1 MYWDASGLGCYDCRT
16 GRLLNVTPDIIQLLS
31 AMGNWTTAIS
41 LADQFGV
48 EGGVRQIEQ
57 HLRQYEKLGLVERA
71 PATAEWPWAA
81 WMPEAPFFHFGTRAR
96 LFPLDPREQDARLR
110 AKALETPQPE
120 PTKRSAGRRLSLP
133 VPRALG
139 AFSDCLLAR
148 RTWRNFST
156 EPVPLGDIATLLQLT
171 WGVQKRGTVDRQGK
185 VVLKT
190 SPSGGARHPIEAYLL
205 AVRVDGLKSGVY
217 HYDADQHELVDLKR
231 PMSASVV
238 EQLLGN
244 QDYYHDAAAV
254 VVMTAVV
261 ERLFWKYPQGR
272 GYRSILL
279 DAGHLSQTFCLTA
292 TALQLAPFCT
302 MAFIEDD
309 LEKVLRVDGVNEF
322 AVFVTGVGSR
332 AADHKAR
339 PGRIP
344 PRRIPS

>member
-1 MYWDASGLGCYDCRT
+1 MYWDASGLAGFDCRT
-16 GRLLNVTPDIIQLLS
+16 GRRLNVTPDVIQMLNS
-31 AMGNWTTAIS
+31 MEHWTTAAS
-41 LADQFGV
+41 LADEFVV
-48 EGGVRQIEQ
+48 EGGARRIARY
-57 HLRQYEKLGLVERA
+57 LRQYESLGLVERA
-71 PATAEWPWAA
+71 PATSDWPWAA

-96 LFPLDPREQDARLR
+96 LFPSDPREQDVRLR

-133 VPRALG
+133 APLALG
-139 AFSDCLLAR
+139 ALSDCLLAR

-156 EPVPLGDIATLLQLT
+156 DPVPLSNIATLLQLT

-217 HYDADQHELVDLKR
+217 HYDADLHELVDLKR
-231 PMSASVV
+231 PVSAPVV
-238 EQLLGN
+238 ERLVGN
-244 QDYYHDAAAV
+244 QDYYHDAAAI

-261 ERLFWKYPQGR
+261 ERCLWKYPQGR
-272 GYRSILL
+272 AYRSILL

-302 MAFIEDD
+302 MAFVETD

-332 AADHKAR
+332 ASDHAAR

-344 PRRIPS
+344 PRRVQS

>member
-1 MYWDASGLGCYDCRT
+1 MYWDASGLACYDCRT
-16 GRLLNVTPDIIQLLS
+16 GRRLNVTPDVIQLLS
-31 AMGNWTTAIS
+31 STDDWTTAAS
-41 LADQFGV
+41 LADEFDV
-48 EGGVRQIEQ
+48 PGGVRKIER
-57 HLRQYEKLGLVERA
+57 HLRQYEKLGLVERG
-71 PATAEWPWAA
+71 PVGSEWPWTE

-96 LFPLDPREQDARLR
+96 LFPSDPREQDVRLR
-110 AKALETPQPE
+110 AKALETPPPE
-120 PTKRSAGRRLSLP
+120 PTKRSAGRRVSLP
-133 VPRALG
+133 APRALG
-139 AFSDCLLAR
+139 AVSDCLLGR
-148 RTWRNFST
+148 RTWRNFSM
-156 EPVPLGDIATLLQLT
+156 EPVPLSDIATLLQLT
-171 WGVQKRGTVDRQGK
+171 WGVQKRGIVDGQGK

-231 PMSASVV
+231 PMSASVA
-238 EQLLGN
+238 ERLLGN

-261 ERLFWKYPQGR
+261 ERCFWKYPQGR

-302 MAFIEDD
+302 MAFVEQD
-309 LEKVLRVDGVNEF
+309 LEKVLRIDGVNEF

-332 AADHKAR
+332 AADHAAR

-344 PRRIPS
+344 PRRLPT